1 MTSEP
6 ERTELKRGLE
16 GVLVAESSLSRID
29 GDEGRLVYRGYDI
42 DDLAREASYEEVL
55 YLLWHG
61 ELPTPALLES
71 FREGMAMERD
81 LNPDVLDVI
90 AGLARADESPMA
102 VMRTV
107 TSMLSAYDPDAT
119 DENVQSIPANV
130 RKGRRIT
137 AKLPTALAAF
147 DRLRRGKEPVAP
159 DPDLGHAANFLYM
172 LNDQRPDEVAA
183 ETFDMAL
190 VLHADHGIN
199 ASTFAAMVTASTLAD
214 LHSAVTSAV
223 GTLSGALH
231 GGANQNVMRML
242 LEVDDSDK
250 EPLRWVQDAL
260 AEGRRVAGFGHRVYS
275 VKDPRARILGE
286 RSQALGEVSGDE
298 KWFRYSQAIEEFMTD
313 EKGIA
318 PNVDFYSASM
328 YYQMGIPIDIYTPIF
343 VVSRVGGWIA
353 HVMEQWED
361 NRLIRP
367 RARYVGP
374 ERREFVPVDER

>member
-1 MTSEP
+1 MTSDQP
-6 ERTELKRGLE
+6 EDELKRGLE
-16 GVLVAESSLSRID
+16 GVLVAESSLSEID
-29 GDEGRLVYRGYDI
+29 GDEGRLVYRGYSI
-42 DDLAREASYEEVL
+42 DDLARDASYEEVL

-61 ELPTPALLES
+61 ELPTPALLDA
-71 FREGMAMERD
+71 FRGGMAAERELAD
-81 LNPDVLDVI
+81 DVLDTI
-90 AGLARADESPMA
+90 ECLAHADESPMA

-107 TSMLSAYDPDAT
+107 TSMLSAYDPDAD
-119 DENVQSIPANV
+119 DEDVQSIPANV

-147 DRLRRGKEPVAP
+147 DRIRRGEEPVAP
-159 DPDLGHAANFLYM
+159 HSDLDHAANFLYM
-172 LNDQRPDEVAA
+172 LNGEEPDEVAA

-199 ASTFAAMVTASTLAD
+199 ASTFSARVTASTLAD

-242 LEVDDSDK
+242 LEIDESDK
-250 EPLRWVQDAL
+250 DHLQWVQDAL
-260 AEGRRVAGFGHRVYS
+260 AEGRRVAGFGHRVYN
-275 VKDPRARILGE
+275 VKDPRARILSE
-286 RSQALGEVSGDE
+286 RSEALGVESGDE
-298 KWFRYSQAIEEFMTD
+298 KWYRYSETIERFMTD
-313 EKGIA
+313 EKSIA

-328 YYQMGIPIDIYTPIF
+328 YYQMGIPIDLYTPIF
-343 VVSRVGGWIA
+343 VISRVGGWIA
-353 HVMEQWED
+353 HVLEQWED

-374 ERREFVPVDER
+374 EDREFVSVDQR

>member
-1 MTSEP
+1 MSEETSA
-6 ERTELKRGLE
+6 ELKRGLE
-16 GVLVAESSLSRID
+16 GVLVAESSLSEID

-42 DDLAREASYEEVL
+42 DDLARDASYEEVL

-61 ELPTPALLES
+61 ELPTRALLDA
-71 FREGMAMERD
+71 FRDGMATERELD
-81 LNPDVLDVI
+81 PEVLNAI
-90 AGLARADESPMA
+90 ECLARADESPMA

-107 TSMLSAYDPDAT
+107 TSMLSAYDPDAE
-119 DENVQSIPANV
+119 DGDVQSIPANV

-147 DRLRRGKEPVAP
+147 DRLRRGEEPVAP
-159 DPDLGHAANFLYM
+159 NPDLAHAANFLYM
-172 LNDQRPDEVAA
+172 LNGEEPDDVAA
-183 ETFDMAL
+183 ETFDTAL

-242 LEVDDSDK
+242 LEVDESRKD
-250 EPLRWVQDAL
+250 PLRWVQDAL
-260 AEGRRVAGFGHRVYS
+260 AEGRRVAGFGHRVYN

-286 RSQALGEVSGDE
+286 RSQALGEASGDE
-298 KWFRYSQAIEEFMTD
+298 KWFRYSEAIEEFML
-313 EKGIA
+313 EQKEIA

-328 YYQMGIPIDIYTPIF
+328 YYQMGIPIDVYTPIF
-343 VVSRVGGWIA
+343 VISRVGGWIA
-353 HVMEQWED
+353 HVIEQWED

-374 ERREFVPVDER
+374 ENREFVPVEER